1 MTLQNQELRPMDPDL
16 RNVPVDQLAELGDSV
31 LARSF
36 ALYRQR
42 LEEDDL
48 LVSAFNSNI

>member
-1 MTLQNQELRPMDPDL
+1 MTLQNQGPRSIDPDL
-16 RNVPVDQLAELGDSV
+16 RDVSQDQLAQLGDTV

-42 LEEDDL
+42 LEEDRL
-48 LVSAFNSNI
+48 PLSAFNSSI